1 MLPLPRQFLVAWL
14 GVWFASTLQQQ
25 QVDYVRAENQILK
38 EKLGDR
44 KLDLTNADRR
54 KHQGLGN
61 ALIDGISA
69 DTDGLGPVAR
79 RERLGGLLNFYYRE
93 AA

>member
-1 MLPLPRQFLVAWL
+1 VSRKKAETSGSMLPLPLQFLAAWQ
-14 GVWFASTLQQQ
+14 GVWFARTLQQ
-25 QVDYVRAENQILK
+25 QVDYLRAENQILK

-44 KLDLTNADRR
+44 KLDLTTP
-54 KHQGLGN
+54 
-61 ALIDGISA
+61 
-69 DTDGLGPVAR
+69 DTDGLGSVDR